1 MRGRLIRAWRDF
13 SRARVGARC
22 CVCVCVWRVATGTAG
37 ACELCEC
44 DGDYELIAREFLV
57 E

>member
-1 MRGRLIRAWRDF
+1 MAIRACAWPWRDF
-13 SRARVGARC
+13 SRARVGAHGC
-22 CVCVCVWRVATGTAG
+22 GLPGVWRQGRPALAR
-37 ACELCEC
+37 CEC